1 MLIKYSMP
9 FNTHQYQFQLQV
21 VPTVV
26 VVILAPLFIGL
37 GIWQLDRAE
46 QKRALAASLEMRS
59 KLPELLLG
67 ADLPDAG
74 KLEFRKVIATGRFID
89 DKTVLIENRK
99 HLGKRGFHVLTP
111 LLMEGG
117 QIVLVNRGWIPGEG
131 KQMKMPDT
139 PDSNTDL
146 SIKGE
151 VRIPQPPALGLDL
164 EISPQ
169 EVIPHWPFLTLKN
182 YSSWS
187 GLDILPFQILQA
199 ADDSSGFMRRWPRP
213 KGNAAMHT
221 GYAVQWFAFALIA
234 LLIWLRLSIHKS
246 TIKSTA
252 V

>member
-1 MLIKYSMP
+1 MS
-9 FNTHQYQFQLQV
+9 FNARHYQFQLQV
-21 VPTVV
+21 VPTVM
-26 VVILAPLFIGL
+26 VVIFVPLFIGL
-37 GIWQLDRAE
+37 AIWQLDRAE
-46 QKRALAASLEMRS
+46 QKRTLAAALEMRS

-67 ADLPDAG
+67 TGLPDTG
-74 KLEFRKVIATGRFID
+74 ELEFRKVIAEGRFLG

-111 LLMEGG
+111 LLMEDG
-117 QIVLVNRGWIPGEG
+117 QIVLVNRGWIAGEG
-131 KQMKMPDT
+131 REMKMPDT

-169 EVIPHWPFLTLKN
+169 EVMPHWPFLTLVN

-199 ADDSSGFMRRWPRP
+199 ADDASGFIRRWPKP

-246 TIKSTA
+246 TRTSTE